1 MEMVK
6 HPLFNNYMT
15 FKTERDAR
23 ERLCEAVQEGLLDPD
38 YFVVM
43 VAKWMTNDDIIEMC
57 DANEINLKIL
67 TGY

>member
-15 FKTERDAR
+15 FKTKRDAR

-38 YFVVM
+38 MFVVM
-43 VAKWMTNDDIIEMC
+43 VAKWMTNDDIIEMM
-57 DANEINLKIL
+57 DANEINLRQL
-67 TGY
+67 VGY

>member
-1 MEMVK
+1 MALGWV
-6 HPLFNNYMT
+6 P
-15 FKTERDAR
+15 ERDAR

-38 YFVVM
+38 MFVVM

>member
-1 MEMVK
+1 MALGWVPED
-6 HPLFNNYMT
+6 
-15 FKTERDAR
+15 RDAR

-38 YFVVM
+38 MFVIM

-57 DANEINLKIL
+57 DANEINLKSL

>member
-1 MEMVK
+1 MVVG
-6 HPLFNNYMT
+6 YD
-15 FKTERDAR
+15 TERAAR
-23 ERLCEAVQEGLLDPD
+23 ARLCEAVQEGLLDPD
-38 YFVVM
+38 YFVTM

>member
-1 MEMVK
+1 MVVG
-6 HPLFNNYMT
+6 YD
-15 FKTERDAR
+15 TERDAR

-38 YFVVM
+38 NFVVM
-43 VAKWMTNDDIIEMC
+43 VAKWMTNDEIVEMC

>member
-1 MEMVK
+1 MALGWVPEKDM
-6 HPLFNNYMT
+6 
-15 FKTERDAR
+15 ERDAR

-38 YFVVM
+38 YFVTM

>member
-1 MEMVK
+1 MTYEVK
-6 HPLFNNYMT
+6 
-15 FKTERDAR
+15 RDAR

-38 YFVVM
+38 MFVTM

-57 DANEINLKIL
+57 DANEINLKSL

>member
-1 MEMVK
+1 MVVG
-6 HPLFNNYMT
+6 YDD
-15 FKTERDAR
+15 TERDAR

-57 DANEINLKIL
+57 DANEINLKRL
-67 TGY
+67 VGY